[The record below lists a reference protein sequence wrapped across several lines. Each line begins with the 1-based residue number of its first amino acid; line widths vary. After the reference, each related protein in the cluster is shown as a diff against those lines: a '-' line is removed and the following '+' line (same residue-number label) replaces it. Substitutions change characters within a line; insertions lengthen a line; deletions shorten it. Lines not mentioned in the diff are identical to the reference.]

1 MVLRKKSFQIIEN
14 VTLSDFVD
22 DPRSNAIWLNVVW
35 SKAVLGRHTD
45 QDLSSVLE
53 PEFYNKLICKR

>member
-1 MVLRKKSFQIIEN
+1 M
-14 VTLSDFVD
+14 SDFVD

>member
-14 VTLSDFVD
+14 VTLTDFVD
-22 DPRSNAIWLNVVW
+22 EPRSNAIWLNVVW